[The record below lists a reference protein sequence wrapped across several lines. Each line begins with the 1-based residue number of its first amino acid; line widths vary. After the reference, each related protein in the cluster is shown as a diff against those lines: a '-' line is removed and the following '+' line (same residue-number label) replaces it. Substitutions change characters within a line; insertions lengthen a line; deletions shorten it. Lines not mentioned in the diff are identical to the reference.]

1 MSTTPQL
8 QNDPF
13 TGLTSAEVLESRKK
27 HGSNMITPPKRD
39 PEWKKFLEKFD
50 DQTIKILLGAAVIS
64 MIMALISKFIL
75 HGEGGFIDSIG
86 ILVAVTLATT
96 VAYFNEK
103 KSDREFELL
112 NQEKEAITV
121 KVTRD
126 GEFHTIP
133 IAEVV
138 VGDVIHLDS
147 GDKICSDGTVLSSLN
162 LTVDESLLTGET
174 MPVRK
179 STSDKHQEGSDV
191 TAYPPN
197 RVFRGTMVVDG
208 HGRYLTTATGDM
220 TEMGK
225 IAKELGDEEEQT
237 PLKQKLTIL
246 ADQIGITGTVA
257 AAAIFAV
264 MAFLAIWKSLLIRE
278 LLNLA
283 TPLIIILFASIAI
296 ATLLA
301 LTIIPKMFEGIRS
314 KSYYSIAVLLGGIP
328 LAIAGFGLFAAGWG
342 YFHDPS
348 LSHALLNSI
357 LLSFVIAV
365 TVVVVAVPEGLPMM
379 VNVSLALNMR
389 KMSRENCLVRKLV
402 ASETLGSATVI
413 CTDKTGTLTQNRMKP
428 VWFYL
433 DMKAYSGD
441 EISKAAQSNEWN
453 RIVRN
458 IAINSEANLEQRS
471 DGIHK
476 VGNPTEGALLMLLH
490 EHGIDYRG
498 LRDVNPAVWQVD
510 YNSERK
516 MSIAMIDQNGG
527 HTCYAKGAPE
537 RILANCS
544 HVRINNLTV
553 PMDESHLEQIQNA
566 LQEAAGEL
574 ALRVIAFSEKLPGD
588 EMCTSQEAQNCIR
601 CHQRVF
607 VGMVGIA
614 DPLREGVSHSVAC
627 CRRAGVEVKMITGD
641 DPRTARSI
649 AKQCGILESDDDLLM
664 TSTDFQ
670 DVKDDELQELAK
682 RICVLARSNPLD
694 KLRLVR
700 ALQGKQAVV
709 AVTGDGTNDAPALK
723 AAEVGL
729 SMGSGTEVAKE
740 ASDIVLVDDNFASI
754 VTGIRWGRTL
764 YENIQRFLQFQLSVN
779 VVALLC
785 ALIGPLVGVPL
796 PLTVPQLLWINIIM
810 DTFAALALST
820 DPPRPRYME
829 QPPVQRDRHIIT
841 KSMVIT
847 IGICSLYQ
855 VALLIFVLLTNSF
868 GGKTELEKL
877 TIFFTV
883 FVMFQFWHKFNCRS
897 LRHDESPFQKLIQNK
912 NFIFIVLTITAVQ
925 ILMVQIGGPIGDLF
939 RTMPLNLS
947 TWLWISLLT
956 ASILPVAWLAR
967 QIAFW
972 IGAESLSTS
981 AVS

>member
-1 MSTTPQL
+1 MSTASQL
-8 QNDPF
+8 QNDAF
-13 TGLTSAEVLESRKK
+13 NGLTSAEVLESRKK
-27 HGSNMITPPKRD
+27 HGSNMISPPKRD

-50 DQTIKILLGAAVIS
+50 DQTIKILLAAAVIS

-75 HGEGGFIDSIG
+75 HGEGGFVDSLG

-126 GEFHTIP
+126 GKFQTIP
-133 IAEVV
+133 IAEIV
-138 VGDVIHLDS
+138 VGDVVHLDS

-174 MPVRK
+174 MPARK
-179 STSDKHQEGSDV
+179 SASETRPEGAEG

-208 HGRYLTTATGDM
+208 HGRYLTTAVGDM
-220 TEMGK
+220 TEMGR
-225 IAKELGDEEEQT
+225 IAKELGEEEEQT
-237 PLKQKLTIL
+237 PLKQKLTVL

-257 AAAIFAV
+257 AAAIFSV
-264 MAFLAIWKSLLIRE
+264 MGLLAIWRSELIRE
-278 LLNLA
+278 LVNL
-283 TPLIIILFASIAI
+283 TLPFLVILFASIAVAI
-296 ATLLA
+296 PLA
-301 LTIIPKMFEGIRS
+301 LSIIPRMFEDIRS
-314 KSYYSIAVLLGGIP
+314 KSYHFVAVLLGGIP
-328 LAIAGFGLFAAGWG
+328 IAIAAFSLFAAGWG
-342 YFHDPS
+342 YFHAAA
-348 LSHALLNSI
+348 LSHALLNAL

-402 ASETLGSATVI
+402 ASETLGSTTVI

-433 DMKAYSGD
+433 DMKSYSGS
-441 EISKAAQSNEWN
+441 EISEAAKSSEWD

-476 VGNPTEGALLMLLH
+476 VGNPTEAALLMLLH

-498 LRDVNPAVWQVD
+498 LRDINPAVWQVD

-516 MSIAMIDQNGG
+516 MSIAMIYQNGG

-544 HVRINNLTV
+544 HIRVNNQTM
-553 PMDESHLEQIQNA
+553 PMDGAHREQIQAA
-566 LQEAAGEL
+566 LQEAAGEH
-574 ALRVIAFSEKLPGD
+574 ALRVIAFSEKLESD
-588 EMCTSQEAQNCIR
+588 EACTNQETQHCLG

-607 VGMVGIA
+607 VGLVGIA
-614 DPLREGVSHSVAC
+614 DPLREGVSRSVAK

-649 AKQCGILESDDDLLM
+649 ARQCGILEQDDDLLM
-664 TSTDFQ
+664 TSTEFQ
-670 DVKDDELQELAK
+670 QIKDNELPEIAK
-682 RICVLARSNPLD
+682 RIRVLARSNPFD
-694 KLRLVR
+694 KLRLVQ
-700 ALQGKQAVV
+700 ALQGKHSVV

-779 VVALLC
+779 VVALLS
-785 ALIGPLVGVPL
+785 ALIGPMVGVPL

-829 QPPVQRDRHIIT
+829 QPPVQREKHIIT
-841 KSMVIT
+841 KSMVVT
-847 IGICSLYQ
+847 IGISSLYQ
-855 VALLIFVLLTNSF
+855 VAVLIFVLLTNIF

-897 LRHDESPFQKLIQNK
+897 LRHNESPFQNLIQNK

-925 ILMVQIGGPIGDLF
+925 ILMVQVGGPIGELF
-939 RTMPLNLS
+939 RTMPLSLP
-947 TWLWISLLT
+947 TWLWILLLT
-956 ASILPVAWLAR
+956 ATVLPVAWLAR

-972 IGAESLSTS
+972 MGAEPATAS
-981 AVS
+981 VER